1 MTDLE
6 LSQDIKGR
14 RGEIQLT
21 KGDVQ
26 WFAGNAPTLKN
37 TGAET
42 VRFVVLE
49 MK

>member
-1 MTDLE
+1 M
-6 LSQDIKGR
+6 S
-14 RGEIQLT
+14 

-26 WFAGNAPTLKN
+26 WFAGNAPALKN
-37 TGAET
+37 TGTET